1 MEEKELTG
9 GAAQAAEESSDA
21 GSKGSATR
29 KPIATDGSATDPT
42 DQSETRRERYRALVT
57 GEFKDLYTADTQ
69 RIIDRRFKETRAL
82 QETLE
87 AQRPVLERLMERY
100 AVGGVADLA
109 AAIEAEERERADR
122 DRERQERWNK
132 EVEETRGT
140 YPQFDMEEESSHPL
154 FLAMLEAGA
163 PVKLAY
169 EAMHLDQIMA
179 QALRAA
185 EKRLAD
191 HIRSG
196 GARPQENGAS
206 AQTAV
211 ASQKDVGRLTAAER
225 AEFARRAARGETITF
240 R

>member
-21 GSKGSATR
+21 
-29 KPIATDGSATDPT
+29 GSATDPT

-69 RIIDRRFKETRAL
+69 RIIDRRFKETREL
-82 QETLE
+82 RETLE
-87 AQRPVLERLMERY
+87 AQNAALAPLLERYGAADAAELEA
-100 AVGGVADLA
+100 AV
-109 AAIEAEERERADR
+109 EAH
-122 DRERQERWNK
+122 
-132 EVEETRGT
+132 VEEVRCQTQR
-140 YPQFDMEEESSHPL
+140 Q
-154 FLAMLEAGA
+154 
-163 PVKLAY
+163 
-169 EAMHLDQIMA
+169 
-179 QALRAA
+179 A

-211 ASQKDVGRLTAAER
+211 ASQKDVRRLTAAER